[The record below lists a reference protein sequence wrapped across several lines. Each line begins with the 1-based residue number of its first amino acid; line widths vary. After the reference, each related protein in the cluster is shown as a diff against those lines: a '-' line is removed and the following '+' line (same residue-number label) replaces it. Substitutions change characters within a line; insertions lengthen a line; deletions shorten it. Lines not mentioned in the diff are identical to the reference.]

1 MGRSPMDAPRSY
13 HRERAG
19 FLTGFSDAGKSA
31 VQGFPTRAFR
41 RCKKGR
47 RRVLSGQKKGSRM
60 RHHHANA
67 AQRAYRSRRVRI
79 DYALARQPR
88 PSWTRSV
95 RNWGMRPIGPCW
107 TPQILTLEASTATM
121 IRTNDVG
128 QFANLTG
135 RYGDPKYPVP
145 RWRRA
150 AISTLS
156 WVLGVQVKICG
167 YPYGASIERHLRTRG
182 NFTGDDFGKPPQLG
196 GNDCFEPVRGVRP

>member
-1 MGRSPMDAPRSY
+1 MP
-13 HRERAG
+13 G
-19 FLTGFSDAGKSA
+19 FCQA
-31 VQGFPTRAFR
+31 V
-41 RCKKGR
+41 KG
-47 RRVLSGQKKGSRM
+47 GQM

-79 DYALARQPR
+79 DYAPR
-88 PSWTRSV
+88 RGC
-95 RNWGMRPIGPCW
+95 RGRPGRYPCGIGACDQMEPCW
-107 TPQILTLEASTATM
+107 TPQTLILEASTATM

-182 NFTGDDFGKPPQLG
+182 NFTGDDFGQPPQLG
-196 GNDCFEPVRGVRP
+196 GNDCFEPVRGVRPEPLPGSSRDLPNEKSVVLV